1 MFLFRRSYFR
11 DSSRPAQLIISSV
24 EMEDAGVYK
33 CRVDFRESQ
42 TVVRRVRLNI
52 VEEPKKPV
60 ILDEEG
66 SAVMGNLARQ
76 SFTFGSLFIH

>member
-1 MFLFRRSYFR
+1 
-11 DSSRPAQLIISSV
+11 
-24 EMEDAGVYK
+24 MEDAGVYK

-42 TVVRRVRLNI
+42 TVVRRIRLNI

-66 SAVMGNLARQ
+66 SAVMGNLA
-76 SFTFGSLFIH
+76 SHAFTLHIKYTVGMGLFYLQ